1 MSHEIVGVVLA
12 AGSSER
18 MGGVP
23 KQLLRFGTRTMAGM
37 VVANAEAS
45 LLDRVVVVTGAA
57 ADAVAGSLGVR
68 RATIVHNPD
77 HAAGNVT
84 SLLRAVDAAGAPDAI
99 LLLLADMPAV
109 DTEIIDAFV
118 ALWRATQPWGAVAVY
133 ADGVPNHPFL
143 LSSAAVTAMPQQD
156 GSKVLWRLLVA
167 DAPHDV
173 ERLAFDRPAPVDV
186 DTPEDYVEALAQ
198 LGYDASSGAR

>member
-23 KQLLRFGTRTMAGM
+23 KQLLRFGPRTMAGV

-57 ADAVAGSLGVR
+57 ADVVAGSLGVR

-84 SLLRAVDAAGAPDAI
+84 SLLRAVDAAGSPDAI
-99 LLLLADMPAV
+99 LLLLADMPGV
-109 DTEIIDAFV
+109 DSGVIDAFV
-118 ALWRATQPWGAVAVY
+118 ALWRATRPWAAMAVY

-143 LSSAAVTAMPQQD
+143 LSSDAVAAMPQQD
-156 GSKVLWRLLVA
+156 GSKVLWRLLVE
-167 DAPHDV
+167 DPPGEVH
-173 ERLAFDRPAPVDV
+173 RLAFDRPAPVDV

-198 LGYDASSGAR
+198 LEHDAPGGDG